1 MSGRA
6 ARDARPFFFY
16 DRGNPMSEIT
26 ITIAAATAADLEP
39 IKELLLAAG
48 LPTAGVDDHWKTF
61 IVAREGAKLVACGG
75 AEAYQFAALIR
86 SVAVSPEHRSKG
98 LGRRI
103 VRQLLDRLA
112 SRGLREFY
120 ILTTDA
126 EEYFRKRGFK
136 TIDRDEVHPQ
146 LLSSREFQDACPESA
161 VCMRLVMLA

>member
-1 MSGRA
+1 
-6 ARDARPFFFY
+6 
-16 DRGNPMSEIT
+16 MSEIT
-26 ITIAAATAADLEP
+26 ISPATAADVEA
-39 IKELLLAAG
+39 IKALLIEND

-61 IVAREGAKLVACGG
+61 LVARDGEKIVACGG
-75 AEAYQFAALIR
+75 AEAYQFAALLR
-86 SVAVSPEHRSKG
+86 SVAVRPEHRSHG

-120 ILTTDA
+120 LLTTTA
-126 EEYFRKRGFK
+126 EAYFKKRGFK

-146 LLSSREFQDACPESA
+146 LLSSREFQDACPDSA

>member
-1 MSGRA
+1 MS
-6 ARDARPFFFY
+6 D
-16 DRGNPMSEIT
+16 IT
-26 ITIAAATAADLEP
+26 ITAAREADLAS
-39 IKELLLAAG
+39 IKELLTANA

-61 IVAREGAKLVACGG
+61 LIARDGETVVACGG

-86 SVAVSPEHRSKG
+86 SVAVSPDYRSHG

-120 ILTTDA
+120 LLTTTA
-126 EEYFRKRGFK
+126 ETYFHKRGFK

-146 LLSSREFQDACPESA
+146 LLSSREFQDACPSSA

>member
-1 MSGRA
+1 MGDISITPARA
-6 ARDARPFFFY
+6 
-16 DRGNPMSEIT
+16 E
-26 ITIAAATAADLEP
+26 DLEG
-39 IKELLLAAG
+39 IKALLLAND

-61 IVAREGAKLVACGG
+61 LIARDGEKLVGCGG

-86 SVAVSPEHRSKG
+86 SIAVDAAYRSHG
-98 LGRRI
+98 IGRRL

-120 ILTTDA
+120 LLTTTA

-136 TIDRDEVHPQ
+136 PIDRDEVHPQ
-146 LLSSREFQDACPESA
+146 LLSSREFQDACPSTA

>member
-1 MSGRA
+1 
-6 ARDARPFFFY
+6 
-16 DRGNPMSEIT
+16 MSEIS
-26 ITIAAATAADLEP
+26 ITPAHAEDLAS
-39 IKELLLAAG
+39 IKELLTANG

-61 IVAREGAKLVACGG
+61 LIARDGEAVVACGG

-86 SVAVSPEHRSKG
+86 SVAVQPEYRSHG
-98 LGRRI
+98 IGRRI

-120 ILTTDA
+120 LLTTTA
-126 EEYFRKRGFK
+126 EDYFRRRGFK

-146 LLSSREFQDACPESA
+146 LLSSREFQDACPSTA